1 MEPASAPTDSLTPSQ
16 RQAVVARGNVR
27 VMAGAG
33 TGKTKTLVARC
44 LDCLDRER
52 ASLDELLDQSGLDL
66 APLRSGGA
74 KKCL

>member
-1 MEPASAPTDSLTPSQ
+1 MEPASAPTDFLTPSQ
-16 RQAVVARGNVR
+16 RQAVVARGNVP

-33 TGKTKTLVARC
+33 TGKTKTLAARC
-44 LDCLDRER
+44 LDCLDRGR